1 MGKAGTAYH
10 SEANGRAAYKHARGL
25 KYQNINSGRKSFLC
39 TRAEPMSSLGVTS
52 LALEDNVCYR
62 DKFMINF
69 TRLAQVGAL
78 RLFTEV
84 PTV

>member
-1 MGKAGTAYH
+1 
-10 SEANGRAAYKHARGL
+10 
-25 KYQNINSGRKSFLC
+25 
-39 TRAEPMSSLGVTS
+39 MSSLGVTS
-52 LALEDNVCYR
+52 LALEDNVCYK